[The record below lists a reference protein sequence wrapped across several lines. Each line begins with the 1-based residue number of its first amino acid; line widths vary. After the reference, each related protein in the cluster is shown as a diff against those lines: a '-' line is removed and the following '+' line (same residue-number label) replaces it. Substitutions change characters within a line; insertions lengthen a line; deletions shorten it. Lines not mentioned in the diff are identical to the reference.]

1 LGSLASLGASV
12 RDAPDAAIWQCRTAA
27 RNSLIEYAR
36 RRLSMQLAASGGT
49 AVEIEGAKRLF
60 NPEILTVGFARRFA
74 TYKRPNLLLNDPE
87 RLARLLT
94 HAQRPVQLILAGK
107 AHPADA
113 PGLALIREWVQFV
126 RRHDIRPNAIFLSDY
141 DMLMTERL
149 VEGVD
154 VWINTP
160 RRPWEACGTSGMKVL
175 VNGGLNLSALDGW
188 WAEAYTPSV
197 GWALG
202 DGGEHEDDPARDA
215 SEASQLY
222 DLLETEVVP
231 EFYARDESDIPRRWV
246 ARVRESM
253 ATLTPV
259 YSANRSV
266 REYLERCYLP
276 AAATNRRRARNDGKL
291 AIEISA

>member
-1 LGSLASLGASV
+1 MQF
-12 RDAPDAAIWQCRTAA
+12 AAD
-27 RNSLIEYAR
+27 
-36 RRLSMQLAASGGT
+36 GGT
-49 AVEIEGAKRLF
+49 PAQIEDAKRFF
-60 NPEILTVGFARRFA
+60 NPAALTVGFARRFA

-113 PGLALIREWVQFV
+113 PGQALIRDWVQFV
-126 RRHDIRPNAIFLSDY
+126 RRHDIRPHAIFLSDD